1 MVGMSG
7 GERPLYREKVR
18 WSYSPDE
25 GPKCTI
31 ETLLAKTSASARREG
46 GRKGSDKIATTPVQ
60 V

>member
-1 MVGMSG
+1 MSG